1 MKKRIAVFLI
11 VLAFVVGVALGNFLS
26 PYISVV
32 GESYEQVSEA
42 ITIVSLKEN
51 MKTIEKA
58 VKKFSWENGHYPES
72 SSVSWLKKEVGMNFE
87 NPITYKTGEGKA
99 YMSGSASK
107 PGIIGFE
114 SDSKGKF
121 CKITGYGVDDAI
133 ELSLSPKDIKE
144 PASEEKIKEEKSTS
158 GTIETSEK
166 STKESSWNILNANT
180 KVTERGIEKWKF
192 FWEFTVYNQEKKPIT
207 LMATVEFMDKKGS
220 IIADEVLQNL
230 DIPEESSRT
239 LNGYTL
245 INADIADRVQ
255 EINIKAKREIFVQ
268 Q

>member
-11 VLAFVVGVALGNFLS
+11 VLAFVVGIALGNFLS

-32 GESYEQVSEA
+32 GESYEQVSET

-58 VKKFSWENGHYPES
+58 VKKFSWENGHYPKS
-72 SSVSWLKKEVGMNFE
+72 SSVSWLKKEVGMDFE

-114 SDSKGKF
+114 SDLKGKF
-121 CKITGYGVDDAI
+121 CKITGYGIEDAI
-133 ELSLSPKDIKE
+133 ELSLKPKTLEQSKTE
-144 PASEEKIKEEKSTS
+144 GAKEEKSAS
-158 GTIETSEK
+158 GTIGTSEK

-180 KVTERGIEKWKF
+180 KVTQRGNEKWKF
-192 FWEFTVYNQEKKPIT
+192 FWEFTVYNQEKKTIT
-207 LMATVEFMDKKGS
+207 LMATVEFLDKEGS

-230 DIPEESSRT
+230 DIPEESSKT

-255 EINIKAKREIFVQ
+255 EINIKAKRKIFVQ